1 MKRLIRIFTL
11 VVVASIFISASH
23 PVYVT
28 VTEIEHNATAH
39 TLEISCKF
47 YVDDLETTL
56 RQISGTKI
64 DLMAPKT
71 DATNDKLINT
81 YVSKHL
87 LLKVND
93 QNVVLKY
100 IGFELDKEALYAFF
114 EVSQINNL
122 KKISMHQD
130 LLFAQYDEQMG
141 IIHLKAAGKTKS
153 TKLQNPDA
161 DASFTLP
168 L

>member
-1 MKRLIRIFTL
+1 MKKFIRLFTI
-11 VVVASIFISASH
+11 VVLTSVFISAAH
-23 PVYVT
+23 PVYLT

-47 YVDDLETTL
+47 YIEDLETTL
-56 RQISGTKI
+56 RQTTGTKV

-71 DATNDKLINT
+71 DATNDKLINN

-100 IGFELDKEALYAFF
+100 IGYELDKEALYAFF
-114 EVSQINNL
+114 EVQQINNL
-122 KKISMHQD
+122 KKISIHQD
-130 LLFAQYDEQMG
+130 LLFAQYEEQMG

-153 TKLQNPDA
+153 TKLQNPDS